1 MYLEHFGLNEFPFG
15 ITPDTEFFFS
25 SQASHLALHKLLMAM
40 ANGEGFVKVT
50 GEVGTGKTML
60 CRKLMA
66 SLDAHYRVAYI
77 PNPYLSPKEL
87 LMEIASE
94 LGVRFSPFAEHQ
106 NLHQE
111 IQASLLEMHRHGQ
124 RAVICLDEAQAM
136 PIESMEALRLL
147 TNFETEKSKLLQV
160 VIFGQPELNI
170 KLNSPSIRQLKQRI
184 TYSLHLPPLQ
194 KQELDEYLAH
204 RLKVA
209 GYSDKSLF
217 TPSAFWL
224 LKLKT
229 GRVPRLINIL
239 AHKSLQVAFERHSTK
254 VGWWH
259 VWTASQESESFKS
272 LFAPFKL
279 LWLGLAAALLGALV
293 WWGSAMN
300 APLQK
305 PAENERAQTPPPVAA
320 ASADEGLAAK
330 SENTVEAPEAL
341 TPSQRA
347 KNAYQEA
354 LPFIRNGQAKEA
366 QSLLQQTLTL
376 QATHHEARLAL
387 VRLLVD
393 AQQPTAAKNLLREGI
408 QLAPEK
414 TEFWMSLAHM
424 QLQSNDT
431 DAALDTLRK
440 GLRHNTRNAPYQA
453 LLAAV
458 LQSKGQHTEAH
469 ERYQTALQIS
479 PDNSNWWVGL
489 GVSLQA
495 LNKTT
500 EARNAYRRALEIGV
514 SPALTNEV
522 QTRLTQINP
531 P

>member
-87 LMEIASE
+87 LMEIATE

-111 IQASLLEMHRHGQ
+111 IQTSLLEIHRNGQ

-160 VIFGQPELNI
+160 VIFGQPELDT

-194 KQELDEYLAH
+194 KKELDEYLAH

-209 GYSDKSLF
+209 GYTDKTLF

-229 GRVPRLINIL
+229 GLVPRLVNIL
-239 AHKSLQVAFERHSTK
+239 AHQSLLVAFERHSTK
-254 VGWWH
+254 VDWWH
-259 VWTASQESESFKS
+259 VWTASRESESFKS
-272 LFAPFKL
+272 LASHFKFV
-279 LWLGLAAALLGALV
+279 WLILVASVVGALV
-293 WWGSAMN
+293 SWGYVMDSMQHKSTSN
-300 APLQK
+300 AP
-305 PAENERAQTPPPVAA
+305 AQTSAPIALVSAA
-320 ASADEGLAAK
+320 EEPASQP
-330 SENTVEAPEAL
+330 ENMAETSEAL

-354 LPFIRNGQAKEA
+354 LPLIRNGKIKEA
-366 QSLLQQTLTL
+366 QSLLQQTLAL
-376 QATHHEARLAL
+376 QAMHHEARLAL

-393 AQQPTAAKNLLREGI
+393 SQQPTAAKNLLREGI

-414 TEFWMSLAHM
+414 SEFWISLAHM
-424 QLQSNDT
+424 QLQANDT

-440 GLRHNTRNAPYQA
+440 GLRLNTRNAPYQA

-458 LQSKGQHTEAH
+458 LQSKGQHVEAN
-469 ERYQTALQIS
+469 ERYQAALQIS
-479 PDNSNWWVGL
+479 PDNANWWVGL

-495 LNKTT
+495 MNKAP

-514 SPALTNEV
+514 SPSLTNEV
-522 QTRLTQINP
+522 QTRLTQINQN
-531 P
+531 